1 MQYTYLTQ
9 LLYSFSYYHC
19 ESICHHSG
27 SGFHRKGISQAEC
40 RGLHRWNTKEN
51 YIYTQ
56 ANQLCHAELIVHYY
70 GKHIILNDS
79 YLRNLCM
86 WYNFLFHSNISVQ
99 IVIRIPNNTHIIR
112 NPNAFLPHL
121 DLTQTILNIK
131 LNVSIK
137 CKIGGN

>member
-99 IVIRIPNNTHIIR
+99 IVIRFPNNTHIKINR
-112 NPNAFLPHL
+112 NPHALLPYIPWFN
-121 DLTQTILNIK
+121 TNNIEY
-131 LNVSIK
+131 
-137 CKIGGN
+137 